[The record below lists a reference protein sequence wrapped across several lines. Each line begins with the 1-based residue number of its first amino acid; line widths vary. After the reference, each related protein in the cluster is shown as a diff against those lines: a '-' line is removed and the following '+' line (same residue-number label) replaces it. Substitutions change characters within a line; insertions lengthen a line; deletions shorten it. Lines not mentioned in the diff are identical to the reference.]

1 MFWPIAA
8 PRIYAASSSSS
19 SSSSSANA
27 PIVDGHNH
35 EGLGDS
41 AAKCF
46 SGTDGDAEPSEYDD
60 ANESVSEADGAV
72 GGDETVE
79 ERAGPE
85 DPDLSNGES
94 RNELPPN
101 GAQIRSPD
109 GKRRDAAILGLR
121 VSRSGHIFA
130 TMTARTV
137 TIWQTRVG

>member
-19 SSSSSANA
+19 SSSSANA
-27 PIVDGHNH
+27 PIVGDHNH
-35 EGLGDS
+35 DDLGDS
-41 AAKCF
+41 DAKR
-46 SGTDGDAEPSEYDD
+46 SLSTDGDAEPSEYED
-60 ANESVSEADGAV
+60 ANESVSEANGAV

-79 ERAGPE
+79 ERAGSEGLVP
-85 DPDLSNGES
+85 SNRES
-94 RNELPPN
+94 RSRLDAN

-109 GKRRDAAILGLR
+109 EERGEGAIVGLR